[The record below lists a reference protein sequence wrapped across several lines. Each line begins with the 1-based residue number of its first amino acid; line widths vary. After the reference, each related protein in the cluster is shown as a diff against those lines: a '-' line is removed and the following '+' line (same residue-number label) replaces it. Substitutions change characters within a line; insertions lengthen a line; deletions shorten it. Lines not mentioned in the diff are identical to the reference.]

1 MNPSP
6 RCAFSYHLIFLS
18 DRVIPSVRRFN
29 TNYGIAMTDDQFK
42 QLIAAIKA
50 LQKHL
55 EENDNSTAIG
65 SIETDVAKI
74 QKDIAELKKSLG
86 NR

>member
-1 MNPSP
+1 
-6 RCAFSYHLIFLS
+6 
-18 DRVIPSVRRFN
+18 
-29 TNYGIAMTDDQFK
+29 MTDDQFK

-55 EENDNSTAIG
+55 EENDKSISIG

-74 QKDIAELKKSLG
+74 QKDIAEIKQSLG